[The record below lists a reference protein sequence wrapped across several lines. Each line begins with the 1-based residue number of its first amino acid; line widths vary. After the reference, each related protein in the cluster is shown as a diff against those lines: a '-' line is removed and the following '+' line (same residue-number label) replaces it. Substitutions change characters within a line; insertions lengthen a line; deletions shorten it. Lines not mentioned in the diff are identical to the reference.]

1 MSPLYENTIAVSVN
15 NPELENIVA
24 TKIMPDQ
31 DEEGNYR
38 FEPNEYQQF
47 QILASDFY
55 EGEDWQEVTMEE
67 MSTSS
72 AAGAYNASLNATP
85 KKYKGP
91 EFKEDVNSGYKKVK
105 GFRPGHSKITIVE
118 PKDLW
123 NLNEEQFKE
132 IIARSEESKIQKLLD
147 LVKNKN
153 EKLYLK
159 FLGWMSEPYPHS
171 YDEFETA
178 AQGIIERQ
186 ETEKFGFKIGDKVNI
201 VDEWPDTGYGDVIGF
216 EEDNVKV
223 IVRKGGGSTFSRD
236 MIFHPSKLEH
246 QKSDDKDDME
256 TLKEGLK
263 TEIKVRSKKQQ
274 FQEATKMVNKKL
286 KEINTILEFAQGL
299 KTDLQEIECNSCS
312 RMMENMK
319 HDIAE
324 VYKKMKTLAQEND
337 YFKKRRDDD
346 AAYYGTRRGANDPI
360 AMAMRA
366 KKDAPKAIVKKAN
379 PNQDKISMLLKKKAE
394 IERDMEQEAEPEG
407 GPIADKYGNMLNK
420 VDKAIA
426 KLRGQGEWGPETN
439 PYMDKD
445 EIERITTILN
455 KK

>member
-1 MSPLYENTIAVSVN
+1 MSIHSDNRRLMSPLYENTIAVSVN

-55 EGEDWQEVTMEE
+55 EGEDWREVNIDE

-72 AAGAYNASLNATP
+72 AAGAYNASLNVTP
-85 KKYKGP
+85 KQYKGP
-91 EFKEDVNSGYKKVK
+91 EFKEDINSGYKEVK
-105 GFRPGHSKITIVE
+105 GFRAGHTKDKGGFQY
-118 PKDLW
+118 KDLW

-171 YDEFETA
+171 YDEFEMA
-178 AQGIIERQ
+178 AQGISERQ

-201 VDEWPDTGYGDVIGF
+201 VDEWPDTGYGDIVGF
-216 EEDNVKV
+216 EDDKIKV
-223 IVRKGGGSTFSRD
+223 IVRKGGGSTFSRN

-274 FQEATKMVNKKL
+274 FQEATKMANKKL
-286 KEINTILEFAQGL
+286 KEINSILEFAQGL
-299 KTDLQEIECNSCS
+299 KTELHEVECESCS
-312 RMMENMK
+312 RMMESMK
-319 HDIAE
+319 HNIAE
-324 VYKKMKTLAQEND
+324 VYKKMKNL
-337 YFKKRRDDD
+337 
-346 AAYYGTRRGANDPI
+346 
-360 AMAMRA
+360 
-366 KKDAPKAIVKKAN
+366 
-379 PNQDKISMLLKKKAE
+379 
-394 IERDMEQEAEPEG
+394 
-407 GPIADKYGNMLNK
+407 
-420 VDKAIA
+420 
-426 KLRGQGEWGPETN
+426 
-439 PYMDKD
+439 
-445 EIERITTILN
+445 
-455 KK
+455 